1 MKNKKQI
8 KIILSLLA
16 VGLLSASCSDYLDV
30 DTDTDSPK
38 IAPLNYLL
46 TDTQVKL
53 ARVGDFNVNGGSQ
66 LATYT
71 HSMTSREE
79 DDQYGIKVDNINMD
93 NDWDDIY
100 LNLNNINTLISQG
113 TSSGNMVYVGIAQLE
128 KAYLMSVAVDL
139 WGDVPYTEAGNLTG
153 GVITPVFDDQK
164 AIYTSIFALIDKA
177 KINIA
182 SNSGLLK
189 PTADDLFYGGSTS
202 KWIKFANTLKLKLY
216 NQTNLLTTG
225 FDQTGFNALIAENNF
240 FTSNADDFQFN
251 QYTAISPSN
260 ERNNLFRESYE
271 STQFGSYQSP
281 WFYEV
286 LKGVNPNIHNGNP
299 DPRMPYYFFNQVKAG
314 QMPPSTI
321 AGNPNA
327 DYWDKSTGFFS
338 IRFGSTGP
346 NRDKSAE
353 TSYTYPGIFP
363 CGGRYD
369 DGLGAVVDGES
380 GAKGKAPRRILTYD
394 EFLYI
399 QAELIQIGKLTTAGT
414 AVAKL
419 QQAMAASFAK
429 VDQVVTA
436 SGTTQTLPPVAPAT
450 VGLPIPK
457 LVGSAAVTTFMNKI
471 VTEFNG
477 ASAAKKF
484 EIIMTQK
491 WVATFG
497 DHLDQYNDYRR
508 TGYPVLANPKGA
520 SPEYQLNNG
529 DAFPLIDSQTVLL
542 GSYQVS
548 LFWPQGELNANT
560 KAPKQKDPT
569 TYKIFWDN

>member
-8 KIILSLLA
+8 KIILMLLA
-16 VGLLSASCSDYLDV
+16 VSLLSVSCSEYLDV
-30 DTDTDSPK
+30 DADTDNPK
-38 IAPLNYLL
+38 TAPLSFLL
-46 TDTQVKL
+46 SGTQVEL
-53 ARVGDFNVNGGSQ
+53 ARVGDFNNYGGSQ

-79 DDQYGIKVDNINMD
+79 DDQYGIKVDNIQMR
-93 NDWDDIY
+93 NDWDEIY
-100 LNLNNINTLISQG
+100 LNLNNINSLIAQG

-139 WGDVPYTEAGNLTG
+139 WGDVPYTEATNLVG
-153 GVITPVFDDQK
+153 GVATPVFDDQK
-164 AIYTSIFALIDKA
+164 AIYTSIFALIDQA
-177 KINIA
+177 KTNIK
-182 SNSGLLK
+182 SNLGALK
-189 PTADDLFYGGSTS
+189 PGSDDLFYAGSTA
-202 KWIKFANTLKLKLY
+202 KWIKFANTFKLKLY

-225 FDQTGFNALIAENNF
+225 FDQVGFSALIAENNF
-240 FTSNADDFQFN
+240 FTSNGDDFQFN
-251 QYTAISPSN
+251 HNVAISPSN
-260 ERNNLFRESYE
+260 ERNRLFSESYE
-271 STQFGSYQSP
+271 STQFASYQSP

-286 LKGVNPNIHNGNP
+286 LKGMNPNIHNGNP
-299 DPRMPYYFFNQVKAG
+299 DPRLPYYIYNQIKKNVL
-314 QMPPSTI
+314 PPDQSIGT
-321 AGNPNA
+321 NPRA

-346 NRDKSAE
+346 NRDSSAE
-353 TSYTYPGIFP
+353 NSYSYPGIFP

-369 DGLGAVVDGES
+369 DGLGGTVNGES

-419 QQAMAASFAK
+419 QQAMTASFAK
-429 VDQVVTA
+429 VDQVVSL
-436 SGTTQTLPPVAPAT
+436 SGTTQVVPVLAA
-450 VGLPIPK
+450 
-457 LVGSAAVTTFMNKI
+457 SAAVTTFTTKI
-471 VTEFNG
+471 VTEFTA
-477 ASAAKKF
+477 ASAAKKM

-508 TGYPVLANPKGA
+508 TGYPVLANPNGP
-520 SPEYQLNNG
+520 SPEYQLNNA
-529 DAFPLIDSQTVLL
+529 DAFPLIDSQTTLL
-542 GSYQVS
+542 GSYQIS
-548 LFWPQGELNANT
+548 LFWPQSELNANT

>member
-1 MKNKKQI
+1 M
-8 KIILSLLA
+8 A
-16 VGLLSASCSDYLDV
+16 VGLLSVSCSDYLDV
-30 DTDTDSPK
+30 DTDTDNPK
-38 IAPLNYLL
+38 SAPLNFLL

-66 LATYT
+66 FATYT

-79 DDQYGIKVDNINMD
+79 DDQYGIKVDNVPMR

-100 LNLNNINTLISQG
+100 LNLNNINSLISQG
-113 TSSGNMVYVGIAQLE
+113 TTSGNMVYVGIAQIE
-128 KAYLMSVAVDL
+128 KAYLMSIAVDV
-139 WGDVPYTEAGNLTG
+139 WGDVPYKDATNLVG
-153 GVITPVFDDQK
+153 GVATPAFDEQK
-164 AIYTSIFALIDKA
+164 AIYTSIFALIDLGKT
-177 KINIA
+177 NIS
-182 SNSGLLK
+182 SNLGALK
-189 PTADDLFYGGSTS
+189 PATDDLFYAGSTT

-225 FDQTGFNALIAENNF
+225 FDQAGFNALIAENNF

-251 QYTAISPSN
+251 RYVAISPSN

-286 LKGVNPNIHNGNP
+286 LKGMNPNIHNGNP
-299 DPRMPYYFFNQVKAG
+299 DPRLPYYIYNQIKKNVL
-314 QMPPSTI
+314 PPDTTV
-321 AGNPNA
+321 GTNPNA

-338 IRFGSTGP
+338 IRFGTTGP

-353 TSYTYPGIFP
+353 NSYSYPGIFP
-363 CGGRYD
+363 CGGKYD
-369 DGLGAVVDGES
+369 DGLGGVVNGES
-380 GAKGKAPRRILTYD
+380 GAKGKAPKRILTYD

-419 QQAMAASFAK
+419 QQAMTASFAK
-429 VDQVVTA
+429 VDQVVSL
-436 SGTTQTLPPVAPAT
+436 SGTTQVVPV
-450 VGLPIPK
+450 L
-457 LVGSAAVTTFMNKI
+457 SASTAVTTFMNKI
-471 VTEFNG
+471 VTEFNA
-477 ASAAKKF
+477 ASAAKKM

-497 DHLDQYNDYRR
+497 DPLDQYNDYRR
-508 TGYPVLANPKGA
+508 TGYPVLANPNGS
-520 SPEYQLNNG
+520 SPEYQLNNADG
-529 DAFPLIDSQTVLL
+529 FPLVDSQTVLL

-548 LFWPQGELNANT
+548 LFWPQSELNANT
-560 KAPKQKDPT
+560 NAPKQKDPT

>member
-1 MKNKKQI
+1 M
-8 KIILSLLA
+8 LLA
-16 VGLLSASCSDYLDV
+16 VSLLSVSCSEYLDV
-30 DTDTDSPK
+30 DADTDNPK
-38 IAPLNYLL
+38 TAPLSFLL
-46 TDTQVKL
+46 SGTQREL
-53 ARVGDFNVNGGSQ
+53 ASIGDFNNNGGSQ

-79 DDQYGIKVDNINMD
+79 DDQYGIKVDNIPMR
-93 NDWDDIY
+93 NDWDGIY
-100 LNLNNINTLISQG
+100 LNLNNINSLIAQG

-139 WGDVPYTEAGNLTG
+139 WGDVPYTEATNLVG
-153 GVITPVFDDQK
+153 GVATPAFDDQK
-164 AIYTSIFALIDKA
+164 AIYTSIFALIDQA
-177 KINIA
+177 KTNIK
-182 SNSGLLK
+182 SNLGTLK
-189 PTADDLFYGGSTS
+189 PGSDDLFYAGSTA
-202 KWIKFANTLKLKLY
+202 KWIKFANTFKLKLY

-225 FDQTGFNALIAENNF
+225 FDQVGFSALIAENNF
-240 FTSNADDFQFN
+240 FTSNGDDFQFTHN
-251 QYTAISPSN
+251 VAISPSN
-260 ERNNLFRESYE
+260 ERNRLFSESYE

-286 LKGVNPNIHNGNP
+286 LKGMNPNIHNGNS
-299 DPRMPYYFFNQVKAG
+299 DPRLPYYIFNQIKKNVL
-314 QMPPSTI
+314 PPDQSIGT
-321 AGNPNA
+321 NPRA

-346 NRDKSAE
+346 NRDSSAE
-353 TSYTYPGIFP
+353 NSYSYPGIFP

-369 DGLGAVVDGES
+369 DGFGGTVNGES

-419 QQAMAASFAK
+419 QQAMDASFAK
-429 VDQVVTA
+429 VDQVVVA
-436 SGTTQTLPPVAPAT
+436 SGTTQLLPVVPPAT
-450 VGLPIPK
+450 VGDPIPK
-457 LVGSAAVTTFMNKI
+457 LVGSTNVTNFKTKI
-471 VTEFNG
+471 VTEFNA
-477 ASAAKKF
+477 ASAAKKL

-508 TGYPVLANPKGA
+508 TGYPVLANPNGA
-520 SPEYQLNNG
+520 SPEYQLNNA
-529 DAFPLIDSQTVLL
+529 DAFPLIDSQTTLL
-542 GSYQVS
+542 GSYQIS
-548 LFWPQGELNANT
+548 LFWPQSELNANT
-560 KAPKQKDPT
+560 KAPQQKDPT